1 MKLFPGIISVLVLSS
16 STEAFAPTRS
26 TVRSAVASTQRHVFD
41 PSVIIGDVHQ
51 QMDTLANVFTSSSMA
66 LSDAAE
72 ATAEVAKN
80 DNGWFGFLEGPIE
93 FILKGI
99 HATLVGMG
107 MNEDAW
113 GVTIIAM
120 TTLIKLATYPLT
132 KSQLE
137 STNKMQVSY
146 TLIVDTFL
154 CLEECIFV
162 VLLNQL
168 SFEIYIYIAKIQ
180 VFGQSTAV

>member
-1 MKLFPGIISVLVLSS
+1 MKIFPVAISLLAFSA
-16 STEAFAPTRS
+16 EAFAPSRS
-26 TVRSAVASTQRHVFD
+26 TVRSAVSSTTQRHVFD
-41 PSVIIGDVHQ
+41 PSAVLGDVHQ
-51 QMDTLANVFTSSSMA
+51 QMDTLANMFSSSSMA

-137 STNKMQVSY
+137 STNKMQVRF
-146 TLIVDTFL
+146 TR
-154 CLEECIFV
+154 
-162 VLLNQL
+162 
-168 SFEIYIYIAKIQ
+168 
-180 VFGQSTAV
+180 

>member
-1 MKLFPGIISVLVLSS
+1 MKLFPVTICLLALG
-16 STEAFAPTRS
+16 TEAFAPARS
-26 TVRSAVASTQRHVFD
+26 TVRSTVSSTQRHAFD
-41 PSVIIGDVHQ
+41 PSVVLGDVHQ
-51 QMDTLANVFTSSSMA
+51 QMDTLANVFASASMT

-99 HATLVGMG
+99 HSTLVGMG

-137 STNKMQVSY
+137 STNKMQVS
-146 TLIVDTFL
+146 
-154 CLEECIFV
+154 
-162 VLLNQL
+162 
-168 SFEIYIYIAKIQ
+168 
-180 VFGQSTAV
+180 

>member
-1 MKLFPGIISVLVLSS
+1 MKIVPVTISLLAFSA
-16 STEAFAPTRS
+16 EAFAPSRS
-26 TVRSAVASTQRHVFD
+26 TVRSAVSSTQRHVFD
-41 PSVIIGDVHQ
+41 PSAVLGDVHQ
-51 QMDTLANVFTSSSMA
+51 QMDTLANMFTSSSMI

-137 STNKMQVSY
+137 STNKMQVRY
-146 TLIVDTFL
+146 T
-154 CLEECIFV
+154 
-162 VLLNQL
+162 
-168 SFEIYIYIAKIQ
+168 
-180 VFGQSTAV
+180 